1 MARRLGRDSW
11 QGPESPQMVMK
22 AVLTQGA
29 AETGRA
35 SAGGAATGQK
45 FIEFQFIETG
55 EDFFALHME
64 EELALKKV
72 ERKVTGM
79 IKGMEE
85 L

>member
-11 QGPESPQMVMK
+11 QGPESPQEVMK

-35 SAGGAATGQK
+35 SAGGIATGEK

-55 EDFFALHME
+55 PDFLLYIWRKNWHWKQ
-64 EELALKKV
+64 LR
-72 ERKVTGM
+72 ER
-79 IKGMEE
+79 
-85 L
+85 